1 VKGARRAARAVAL
14 HGEPNRS
21 GFTSSDIDVLL
32 AAQGLICHEHARTPV
47 PSCDGGLHV
56 TQRQL
61 LGSSAWNTRSPEAG
75 TDGGSANLPT

>member
-14 HGEPNRS
+14 RGEPYGS
-21 GFTSSDIDVLL
+21 GFTSSDIDVVL
-32 AAQGLICHEHARTPV
+32 AAQGFNCHEHARTPV

-61 LGSSAWNTRSPEAG
+61 LGSSAWNTRSPESGA
-75 TDGGSANLPT
+75 DGGLANLPT